1 MERRLASGMP
11 WDAETSRLLD
21 QTPSNPARSTSFA
34 PRPLWAPTIRTR
46 PGRVNSSLNFFALDI
61 PLSHEGV
68 IQEKEKGWSGPVS
81 RILSSPRGEGWSFL
95 WVPHCCRTLA
105 AYPRAPGGPPFSPAL
120 QQGIALLFGLAPG
133 GVCQA
138 SPSPGCWCAL
148 TAPFHPYPA
157 GSPQQEREQGL
168 PTWRYLFCGTFPGVA
183 PGGRYPPPCPVESG
197 LSSPVLRSERP
208 PGPLQ
213 PGTNIAA
220 FAPPGKEGIEKDARM
235 PRVVPSTHLDPG
247 RRITRPLNRS

>member
-105 AYPRAPGGPPFSPAL
+105 AYPRAPGGPPFSP
-120 QQGIALLFGLAPG
+120 
-133 GVCQA
+133 
-138 SPSPGCWCAL
+138 
-148 TAPFHPYPA
+148 
-157 GSPQQEREQGL
+157 
-168 PTWRYLFCGTFPGVA
+168 
-183 PGGRYPPPCPVESG
+183 
-197 LSSPVLRSERP
+197 VLRTERP

-220 FAPPGKEGIEKDARM
+220 FAPPGKEGILSWIAAGEQLG
-235 PRVVPSTHLDPG
+235 T
-247 RRITRPLNRS
+247 

>member
-46 PGRVNSSLNFFALDI
+46 PGRGNSSLNFFALDI

-68 IQEKEKGWSGPVS
+68 IQEREKGWSGPVS

-105 AYPRAPGGPPFSPAL
+105 AYPRAPGALLPHHFPLPPRAALNKKESKGCRRGGIFSVALSLGLPPVGVTHHPAL
-120 QQGIALLFGLAPG
+120 W
-133 GVCQA
+133 
-138 SPSPGCWCAL
+138 SPDFPPRSCDRSD
-148 TAPFHPYPA
+148 HPA
-157 GSPQQEREQGL
+157 HSSQEQ
-168 PTWRYLFCGTFPGVA
+168 
-183 PGGRYPPPCPVESG
+183 
-197 LSSPVLRSERP
+197 
-208 PGPLQ
+208 
-213 PGTNIAA
+213 I
-220 FAPPGKEGIEKDARM
+220 
-235 PRVVPSTHLDPG
+235 
-247 RRITRPLNRS
+247 